1 MREGRGA
8 CERCDV
14 SPPRELCGGDL
25 VAMPSP
31 GFSEPVSIYINW
43 AAYDL
48 LSDAV
53 PLTEELAFAQLDH
66 LLRLKCQGVRMDYY
80 LMDCFWFD
88 PDGGYRTWDRRYWS
102 PSGGERWIKACH
114 DNGVLP
120 GLWVATNALA
130 TPIFQHLNAVP
141 AWRDSLSP
149 NGESACMFH
158 GGFMADFVA
167 VLQHWVDRGI
177 RLFKFDFADLDAA
190 PLEVQRACLPS
201 EIRRRNAEAL
211 RTTLHLFRERNP
223 EVKLLAYNGLIESGT
238 PMPMAGTS
246 APIRRSI
253 DTRWLDVFDAVYCG
267 DPRPADVPCANFW
280 RSKDIYSDH
289 MVRYFEANGYP
300 FSRID
305 NSGFMIGTT
314 GTCYGRRKQAWRG
327 MLVLSLARGGWA
339 NTYYGNLDL
348 LTDSDARWF
357 GKAQK
362 LFFELQ
368 HTARWTSFGA
378 IPGEGEPY
386 GFWAHRPD
394 GDVITIVNPA
404 ATHRTFTLPAR
415 GERLLFSDAGF
426 EPVIEG
432 REITLG
438 PEQLAVVGGGR
449 FVSEEFLL
457 GKEPDVTIPQAV
469 ERVAAE
475 FEAAGGNKIVAN
487 IERPSEGTAL
497 RVMVRQTRGGF
508 ALRSSGGPPPEGV
521 TLAKILRIEVRQG
534 ARTIPVH
541 VNHDLAIWSGLSW
554 AVGEISLS
562 EVGTTGLLSIA
573 CSTTEP
579 APVQLAAE
587 VYSIS

>member
-1 MREGRGA
+1 MRDRRGA
-8 CERCDV
+8 CERCGV
-14 SPPRELCGGDL
+14 SPPREVRGGVL
-25 VAMPSP
+25 AAMSSP
-31 GFSEPVSIYINW
+31 GFPEPVSIYINW

-53 PLTEELAFAQLDH
+53 PLTEELALAQLEH
-66 LLRLKCQGVRMDYY
+66 LVRLRRHGVRMDYY

-88 PDGGYRTWDRRYWS
+88 PEGGYRMWDRRYWS
-102 PSGGERWIKACH
+102 PSGGERWIKACQ
-114 DNGVLP
+114 DNDVLP

-130 TPIFQHLNAVP
+130 TPIFKHLEAVP
-141 AWRDSLSP
+141 AWRDSLTP

-167 VLQHWVDRGI
+167 VLQEWVDRGI

-190 PLEVQRACLPS
+190 PREIQRACLPS

-211 RTTLHLFRERNP
+211 RTALCLFRERNP
-223 EVKLLAYNGLIESGT
+223 EVRLLAYNGLMEPGT
-238 PMPMAGTS
+238 PPPMAGTS

-253 DTRWLDVFDAVYCG
+253 DTRWLEVFDAVYCG

-289 MVRYFEANGYP
+289 MVRTFEANGYP
-300 FSRID
+300 FARIE

-357 GKAQK
+357 AKAQK

-368 HTARWTSFGA
+368 HTARLTTFGA

-386 GFWAHRPD
+386 GFWAHRAD
-394 GDVITIVNPA
+394 GDVVTVVNPA

-438 PEQLAVVGGGR
+438 PEQLAVVASGR
-449 FVSEEFLL
+449 FAAEEFLL
-457 GKEPDVTIPQAV
+457 GKEPDVIIPQTV
-469 ERVAAE
+469 ERVPAE
-475 FEAAGGNKIVAN
+475 FEAAGGSKIVAS
-487 IERPSEGTAL
+487 IERPEQGRTL
-497 RVMVRQTRGGF
+497 RVMVRQMRGGL
-508 ALRSSGGPPPEGV
+508 ALRSSGGPPPDGV

-534 ARTIPVH
+534 ARTLPVR
-541 VNHDLAIWSGLSW
+541 VNYDLAIWSGLSW
-554 AVGEISLS
+554 AVGEISLDES
-562 EVGTTGLLSIA
+562 DATGRLSIA
-573 CSTTEP
+573 CSTTES
-579 APVQLAAE
+579 APVQLVAE